1 MKWRISIGHERYHK
15 DKQRPSSSAGKLVP
29 TPGTDPGH
37 ACLQAST
44 QMDSPLGDFYGYMM
58 ED

>member
-1 MKWRISIGHERYHK
+1 MKWRIGIGHERYHK

-44 QMDSPLGDFYGYMM
+44 QMDSPLGDFYG
-58 ED
+58 